1 MADLPATA
9 LAADEPV
16 GLNDGTTIPCI
27 GLGTFGFQGERGV
40 EVIGRALDTGYRLID
55 TAVGYDTETEVG
67 RAIRLSAVPRD
78 EVVVTTKVRG
88 RDMGY
93 DATRRSV
100 RRSLER
106 LGLDR
111 IDLHLIHWP
120 IPRLDRYVETYRA
133 LVDARADGEIR
144 TVGVSNFNPGHLER
158 VIDATGVVPA
168 INQIELHPR
177 FPQEAARALHRR
189 LGIQT
194 QSWSPLGLGDRALL
208 DAGPIVDAA
217 RRHGATAAQV
227 ILRWHQQLGSVPV
240 PRSSDPDRQRQNLD
254 LSGLELGEDE
264 LRAISALGRGGRR
277 LWGGDPETTE
287 LGLK

>member
-1 MADLPATA
+1 MRDVSIVP
-9 LAADEPV
+9 LAAGQAVE
-16 GLNDGTTIPCI
+16 LNDGTTIPAI
-27 GLGTFGFQGERGV
+27 GLGTFGFTGDRGV
-40 EVIGRALDTGYRLID
+40 KVIGRALECGYRLID

-67 RAIRLSAVPRD
+67 RAIRASAVSRD
-78 EVVVTTKVRG
+78 EVVVITKIRG

-100 RRSLER
+100 RASLER

-120 IPRLDRYVETYRA
+120 IPRLDRYVKTYQA

-144 TVGVSNFNPGHLER
+144 SVGVSNFNADHLKR
-158 VIDATGVVPA
+158 IIDATGVVPA

-177 FPQEAARALHRR
+177 FPQEQARALHRR

-194 QSWSPLGLGDRALL
+194 QGWSPLGLGDRALL
-208 DAGPIVDAA
+208 EAGPIVDAA
-217 RRHGATAAQV
+217 GRHDVTAAQV
-227 ILRWHQQLGSVPV
+227 VLRWHQQLGSLPI

-254 LSGLELGEDE
+254 LGSLQLDEDE
-264 LRAISALGRGGRR
+264 LRTISAIGNDGGRR

-287 LGLK
+287 LGL